1 MERKIE
7 AALGAWRSREGR
19 KPLLLLGC
27 RQCGK
32 TYSVKQFG
40 KSYASCA
47 YINFE
52 TDPSKKMLF
61 DGDLDP
67 ETLLER
73 IMLSCGTEFVE
84 GDTLLIFDE
93 VQLCP
98 GALSSLKAFK
108 NHGFM
113 DIVALG
119 SFLGVYLGGAYLE
132 NGTISER
139 EAPVGYVDLE
149 VMHPMDFEEFCWAMG
164 VNKGVLRIVKED
176 ILAQRRTDGYFDKV
190 LNDLFRRYIV
200 IGGMPEVVSSFSQR
214 GDYSEA
220 VKIQGNILAILKA
233 DAGRYSSKADRAK
246 IIDIMD
252 SIPMQLAAEKGSFEY
267 GSIPKARQGY
277 GRREYGSAIHW
288 LELAG
293 IAMRSYN
300 LTAPDAPLS
309 THVKKDSFRLFMCD
323 TGLLMSMMDGSD
335 AANIVNRNPESN
347 NGPIMENAIASV
359 LRKKGYAL
367 RYYSRSDSTLEIDFV
382 IDSGGIVLIE
392 VKSGGSRRSK
402 ALSTLMAAGGRR
414 GIKVA
419 ESQVSVDEKGILH
432 LPLYGPFFLP
442 DSSAEGFAPA
452 DVDGI
457 NRHLE
462 EIGG

>member
-7 AALGAWRSREGR
+7 ATLEAWRSSADR

-32 TYSVKQFG
+32 TYSMKKFG

-52 TDPSKKMLF
+52 IDPAKKMLF
-61 DGDLDP
+61 EGDIAP
-67 ETLLER
+67 AALLER
-73 IMLSCGTEFVE
+73 IMLSCGTDFIE
-84 GDTLLIFDE
+84 GDTLVIFDE

-98 GALSSLKAFK
+98 GALSSLKPFK
-108 NHGFM
+108 DHGFM
-113 DIVALG
+113 DVVALG
-119 SFLGVYLGGAYLE
+119 SFLGVYLGGVDLE
-132 NGTISER
+132 KGKVEER

-164 VNKGVLRIVKED
+164 VSKDIIRIVKDD
-176 ILAQRRTDGYFDKV
+176 ILAQRRVDGYFDKV
-190 LNDLFRRYIV
+190 MGDLFRRYIV
-200 IGGMPEVVSSFSQR
+200 IGGMPEAVAAFAQR
-214 GDYSEA
+214 NDYSE
-220 VKIQGNILAILKA
+220 VKRIQGNILAILKA
-233 DAGRYSSKADRAK
+233 DAGRYSSRADRAK
-246 IIDIMD
+246 IIDVMD
-252 SIPMQLAAEKGSFEY
+252 SIPMQLASEKGVFEY

-277 GRREYGSAIHW
+277 GKREYGSAILW
-288 LELAG
+288 LEMAG
-293 IAMRSYN
+293 IAMRSFN

-309 THVKKDSFRLFMCD
+309 THVKRDNFRLFMCD

-347 NGPIMENAIASV
+347 NGPIMENAIATV
-359 LRKKGYAL
+359 LHKKGYAL
-367 RYYSRSDSTLEIDFV
+367 RFYSKSDSTLEIDFV
-382 IDSGGIVLIE
+382 IDMGGIVLLE

-414 GIKVA
+414 GIKMA
-419 ESQVSVDEKGILH
+419 ESQISVDERGILH

-442 DSSAEGFAPA
+442 DASPEGFAPA

-457 NRHLE
+457 NRRLE
-462 EIGG
+462 ELVG